1 MQKLRAWFNPTV
13 LLSMAILAVLG
24 GFLIGHK
31 NFGMDELDS
40 VFIATSWS
48 NIAQVIWLR
57 EGNMWLYYVL
67 LHLWQGLG
75 QSEAVTRSLSVVL
88 GVMTLP
94 VAYQLVKQLFNER
107 VARLA
112 TILLAVNVFVVFNAQ
127 NARAYTLVLLMT
139 TVASYAFVRCV
150 LEGGRKWLVLAAV
163 ANVLAV
169 YSHLYGAFVVAAQFA
184 ALALLWRRVRWPEV
198 LVAYGLTGLLVL
210 PLFVAP
216 SFHAQPID
224 WIPSPTLKTLAGT
237 FVVLSDDFVPVAA
250 LYAGLLVAYAVKLW
264 RGRAGWLRQR
274 WESWKL
280 GFVAMWIGVPI
291 ILALAVSLIAKPM
304 YTSPYF
310 FVCLVP
316 FTALVAAAIIEV
328 TQRRQWRAVVLGA
341 VAVLSLVRL
350 YGWYSGSTVLAG
362 ALSNNTENWSQTAQY
377 LDDHVRTGDAVLY
390 YPSMERDKV
399 DYYMNKAGG
408 DTIHHEIV
416 LSPYFLTTGQQMQ
429 LDEAALAAMP
439 QRYRRVWFVV
449 QRVQGKSA
457 QADTAKIEAELKSNY
472 RLVSEDKRGFLEVYQ
487 YEW

>member
-13 LLSMAILAVLG
+13 LLSMAMLAVFG

-40 VFIATSWS
+40 IFIATSWS
-48 NIAQVIWLR
+48 NIAQVIWFR
-57 EGNMWLYYVL
+57 EGNMWLYYAL
-67 LHLWQGLG
+67 LYVWQGLG
-75 QSEAVTRSLSVVL
+75 HSEAVIRSLSVLL
-88 GVMTLP
+88 GVATLP
-94 VAYQLVKQLFNER
+94 VAFQLIKQLFNER

-112 TILLAVNVFVVFNAQ
+112 TVLLAVNVFLVFNAQ

-139 TVASYAFVRCV
+139 TVASYAFVRYV
-150 LEGGRKWLVLAAV
+150 MHDGRRWLVLAAA

-169 YSHLYGAFVVAAQFA
+169 YSHLYGAFVVAAQFV
-184 ALALLWRRVRWPEV
+184 ALAMLWRRVRWREV
-198 LVAYGLTGLLVL
+198 LVAFGITGLLVL

-250 LYAGLLVAYAVKLW
+250 VYALLLAAYAVKLW
-264 RGRAGWLRQR
+264 RGRAAWLSQR
-274 WESWKL
+274 WQAWKL
-280 GFVAMWIGVPI
+280 GFTTAWIIVPI
-291 ILALAVSLIAKPM
+291 GLALAVSLVAKPM

-316 FTALVAAAIIEV
+316 FTALVAAAITEV
-328 TQRRQWRAVVLGA
+328 ISLRQWRSVVLGT

-362 ALSNNTENWSQTAQY
+362 ALLNNTENWSQTAQY
-377 LDDHVRTGDAVLY
+377 LNDNVRTGDAVLY

-399 DYYMNKAGG
+399 DYYMNKADGG
-408 DTIHHEIV
+408 DLAHEIV
-416 LSPYFLTTGQQMQ
+416 LSPYFLTTGDQQR
-429 LDEAALAAMP
+429 LDTAALGQIP
-439 QRYRRVWFVV
+439 RHYRRVWLVV
-449 QRVQGKSA
+449 QRVEGASA
-457 QADTAKIEAELKSNY
+457 EADTAQIETVLKSNY
-472 RLVSEDKRGFLEVYQ
+472 RLESQETRGFLEVYQ